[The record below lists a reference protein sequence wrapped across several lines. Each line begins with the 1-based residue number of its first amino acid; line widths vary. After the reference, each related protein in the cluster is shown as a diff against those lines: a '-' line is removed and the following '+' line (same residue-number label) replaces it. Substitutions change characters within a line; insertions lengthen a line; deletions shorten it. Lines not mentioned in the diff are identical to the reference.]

1 MDILGVYDKYEW
13 DHCEECGYV
22 AGLLMSSQ
30 SRYVPTEVHDQQSK
44 VLVVMV
50 ARDEATTMIAQ
61 SNRLARQQR
70 VEQMHHSHQQD
81 TE

>member
-1 MDILGVYDKYEW
+1 MYILGVYDNYEW

-22 AGLLMSSQ
+22 AGTMSSQ
-30 SRYVPTEVHDQQSK
+30 PRYVHTEVHDQEPK

-50 ARDEATTMIAQ
+50 ARDEATTMIAK